1 MKKTMVMVLLIAS
14 IFLCS
19 CANKQLPANSS
30 PESNE
35 AKAQLEE
42 NTNSMATEP
51 TPMSAWMLKAH
62 LIHKTASILRLRT
75 SYRRSRHL
83 LEFLSVFGT
92 ISRRCFIASLFL
104 NPTPNVT
111 SNEKQIPLTKNKVS
125 WSGISLRTYSPLQ
138 EHGTKIFYLICPG
151 KRQRLSQTEWYMIL
165 CQAIS

>member
-1 MKKTMVMVLLIAS
+1 MVSQAFSCVLAQTSSCPRIPALKAMKQKRNWRKTRIAWP
-14 IFLCS
+14 L
-19 CANKQLPANSS
+19 NRLR
-30 PESNE
+30 
-35 AKAQLEE
+35 
-42 NTNSMATEP
+42 
-51 TPMSAWMLKAH
+51 MSAWMLKA
-62 LIHKTASILRLRT
+62 LLVHKTASILRLRT

-104 NPTPNVT
+104 NPTPNVK